1 MKSKIRSETE
11 DTHCP
16 QNYSGNTEVTETGGL
31 SYRVRKLEDSIHDI
45 EKLIGRIQ
53 SLMVYRLL
61 RRIKIYYLMLTIKV
75 NEAYDNFL
83 TSKFHESFGHLWG
96 RLTKKY
102 YAEDYIRVY
111 PDSTLFDH
119 RGRPLEAGEDAIKN
133 YLNHVKFYKFA
144 AQFVKSKTVAD
155 IGCGSG
161 YGCELLK
168 NSGAADVYGADISK
182 HAIQFAD
189 SKFGRYAK
197 FSVQSITDLKEYSD
211 GFFDVTLSSEVLEHI
226 KEYGVEQKAIAEL
239 KRITKN
245 SGLVIIATP
254 NNEMLD
260 DHGFSYDELYQLFNK
275 NFSKFCIFENAFI
288 PSGAAKTLW
297 ERRLQEKRVGV
308 IISEQINLSET
319 FLPGGVVPEVKK
331 GIEAGTY
338 IFDTYEIDTRLLH
351 NTYSW
356 VVLAVNDN

>member
-1 MKSKIRSETE
+1 MTPE
-11 DTHCP
+11 DCSVNNDAAPHL
-16 QNYSGNTEVTETGGL
+16 GL
-31 SYRVRKLEDSIHDI
+31 SDRLSLLEDSIHDV

-53 SLMVYRLL
+53 SLMGYRLL
-61 RRIKIYYLMLTIKV
+61 RRIKIYYLMLNIKM

-83 TSKFHESFGHLWG
+83 RSKFYESLGHFWG

-102 YAEDYIRVY
+102 YSEDYIRVY
-111 PDSTLFDH
+111 PDSILFDH
-119 RGRPLEAGEDAIKN
+119 RGRPLEAGDDAIKN
-133 YLNHVKFYKFA
+133 YLNHVKFYKFV
-144 AQFVKSKTVAD
+144 AQFVKDKKVVD
-155 IGCGSG
+155 VGCGSG

-189 SKFGRYAK
+189 SKFGGHSK
-197 FSVQSITDLKEYSD
+197 FSVQSITDLKEYPD
-211 GFFDVTLSSEVLEHI
+211 EYFDVTLSSEVLEHI
-226 KEYGVEQKAIAEL
+226 KEYGVEQKAIEEL

-245 SGLVIIATP
+245 NGLVIIATP

-288 PSGAAKTLW
+288 PSGSARALW
-297 ERRLQEKRVGV
+297 QRRLQEERVGV

-319 FLPGGVVPEVKK
+319 FLPGGIVPELKK

-338 IFDTYEIDTRLLH
+338 MFDTYEIDTKLLH
-351 NTYSW
+351 NTHSW